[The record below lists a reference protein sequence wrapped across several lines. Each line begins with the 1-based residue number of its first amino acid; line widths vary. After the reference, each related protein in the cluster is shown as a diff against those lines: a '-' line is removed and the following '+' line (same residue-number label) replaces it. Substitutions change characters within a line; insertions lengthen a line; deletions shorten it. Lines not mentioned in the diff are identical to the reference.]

1 MSLISKPFD
10 DSGVE
15 MVDEIAQY
23 GTAISKRLEQFRSKR
38 QLRHDAPGGY
48 SGIVIAASI
57 CSAMGNIIERSN
69 QESFRDGYARA
80 AQTFFFEHVSSD
92 APSIAATVEDCRSSP
107 ELLQAINALLADV
120 QILPADGSVSL
131 QTVMMALVWSALTFA
146 MESLPPEQARSYVQ
160 QQILNGDR
168 ESARH

>member
-15 MVDEIAQY
+15 VVDEIAQY
-23 GTAISKRLEQFRSKR
+23 GTAISERLEQFRSKR
-38 QLRHDAPGGY
+38 QLRHDTPGGY

-69 QESFRDGYARA
+69 QEPFRAGYARA
-80 AQTFFFEHVSSD
+80 AQTFFFEHVAPA
-92 APSIAATVEDCRSSP
+92 APSNPVPDQDCRSSP
-107 ELLQAINALLADV
+107 ELLQVINTVLADD
-120 QILPADGSVSL
+120 QILPADGSASL

-160 QQILNGDR
+160 QQILNGDQQ
-168 ESARH
+168 SALH

>member
-1 MSLISKPFD
+1 MSLITKPFD

-15 MVDEIAQY
+15 MVDEIAHY

-38 QLRHDAPGGY
+38 QLRHDTPGGY
-48 SGIVIAASI
+48 SGIVISASI

-69 QESFRDGYARA
+69 QKPFRAGYARA
-80 AQTFFFEHVSSD
+80 AQTLFFEHVSPD
-92 APSIAATVEDCRSSP
+92 TPSIPATVEDCRSSP
-107 ELLQAINALLADV
+107 ELLQVINTLLADDQV
-120 QILPADGSVSL
+120 LPADGSVSL

>member
-1 MSLISKPFD
+1 MAD
-10 DSGVE
+10 D
-15 MVDEIAQY
+15 
-23 GTAISKRLEQFRSKR
+23 
-38 QLRHDAPGGY
+38 
-48 SGIVIAASI
+48 
-57 CSAMGNIIERSN
+57 
-69 QESFRDGYARA
+69 
-80 AQTFFFEHVSSD
+80 
-92 APSIAATVEDCRSSP
+92 
-107 ELLQAINALLADV
+107 

>member
-23 GTAISKRLEQFRSKR
+23 GIAISKRLEQFRSKR
-38 QLRHDAPGGY
+38 QLRHDTTGGY

-57 CSAMGNIIERSN
+57 CSAMGDIIERSN
-69 QESFRDGYARA
+69 QEPFRAGYARA
-80 AQTFFFEHVSSD
+80 AQTFFFEHVSPDS
-92 APSIAATVEDCRSSP
+92 PSIPATVEDCRSSP
-107 ELLQAINALLADV
+107 ELLQFINALLADD

-146 MESLPPEQARSYVQ
+146 IESLPPEQARSYVQ
-160 QQILNGDR
+160 QQILNEDR
-168 ESARH
+168 QSARH

>member
-23 GTAISKRLEQFRSKR
+23 GIAISKRLEQFRSKR
-38 QLRHDAPGGY
+38 QLRPDAPGGY

-80 AQTFFFEHVSSD
+80 AQTFFFEHVSPD
-92 APSIAATVEDCRSSP
+92 APSIPATVEDCRSSP
-107 ELLQAINALLADV
+107 ELLQAINALLADD

-160 QQILNGDR
+160 KQILNGDR

>member
-23 GTAISKRLEQFRSKR
+23 GTAISKRLEQFRWKR

-107 ELLQAINALLADV
+107 ELLQAINALLADD

>member
-23 GTAISKRLEQFRSKR
+23 GTAISKRLEQFRSKS
-38 QLRHDAPGGY
+38 QLRHDTPGGY

-57 CSAMGNIIERSN
+57 CSAMENIIERSN
-69 QESFRDGYARA
+69 QEPFRAGYARA
-80 AQTFFFEHVSSD
+80 AQTFCFEDVSPD
-92 APSIAATVEDCRSSP
+92 ASSSPVTLEDCRSSP
-107 ELLQAINALLADV
+107 ELLQVINTLLADE

-146 MESLPPEQARSYVQ
+146 MESLPPGQARFYVQ
-160 QQILNGDR
+160 QKILDGDR
-168 ESARH
+168 KSARH

>member
-57 CSAMGNIIERSN
+57 CSAMGNIIERD
-69 QESFRDGYARA
+69 RK
-80 AQTFFFEHVSSD
+80 
-92 APSIAATVEDCRSSP
+92 
-107 ELLQAINALLADV
+107 
-120 QILPADGSVSL
+120 SV
-131 QTVMMALVWSALTFA
+131 V
-146 MESLPPEQARSYVQ
+146 
-160 QQILNGDR
+160 
-168 ESARH
+168 